1 MPDDT
6 QQTLEGNIE
15 PIEIQEEMER
25 SFLDYAMSVIT
36 ARALPDARD
45 GLKPVQR
52 RIIYGMYEQG
62 LRPDRKHQKSAQ
74 AVGQVMG
81 KYHPHAGEAIY
92 DALARM
98 AQEFSLRYP
107 LIDGHGNFGSPDP
120 NDSPAAQRYTE
131 ARLAALAMELI
142 GEIDENTVD
151 LADTYDGQN
160 QEPVVL
166 PARFPN
172 LLVNGGG
179 GIAVGMATNIPPH
192 NLNEVI
198 DACIHVLDNPDA
210 KPSDLTRFVKGP
222 DFPTGALI
230 LGRDG
235 IKDAYRTG
243 RGSIKMR
250 AVTDI
255 EEGRRGDGR
264 IVVTEVPYQTSVEVI
279 GQKIAELVNERK
291 VDGIKDV
298 RNESAGDTTR
308 LVIELRRDAN
318 PQVVLNQLYKHT
330 PMQSSFPVNTLALVD
345 GVPKLLNLAEAVRVY
360 VDHQVEVVT
369 RRTQY
374 RIDKAREREHIVEGL
389 VRALDMIDAIIELI
403 RAAADVDVAR
413 TGLMAKPFEF
423 SEIQANFI
431 LDMQLRRLTQ
441 LEGQKL
447 RDELGEL
454 QERIKELESILRSK
468 KKLRT
473 VIKDEL
479 GELRE
484 RYGNERRTR
493 ITVDTGELDAL
504 DLIEDEEVIVVLSKK
519 GYIKTVAA
527 DSFRRQGRGGRGVKG
542 GNLRDDDYVAHLLTT
557 TAHSYL
563 LFFSNRGRVYRLRA
577 HEIPMKERTARG
589 TALVN
594 LVSLNQGEQIQA
606 IIDTRTY
613 EEGAYLFFATK
624 NGIVKKTRIS
634 EFDSSIRSGL
644 KAINLHGNDE
654 LVKVIQ
660 TTGRNDIV
668 MASREGMTIR
678 FAESGVR
685 AMGRDTAGVHGM
697 KLRSKDDAVIGCDV
711 ARRGAVMLFV
721 SSSGHGK
728 RTKLDLFK
736 RQNRGGQGVRGM
748 KITAAR
754 GGVVG
759 AFCVNDTDEILVFS
773 SAGNII
779 RLGAREISAQGRDAT
794 GVRVAR
800 LGEGESVVAV
810 APVLEADDGE
820 DLAPA

>member
-1 MPDDT
+1 
-6 QQTLEGNIE
+6 
-15 PIEIQEEMER
+15 
-25 SFLDYAMSVIT
+25 
-36 ARALPDARD
+36 
-45 GLKPVQR
+45 
-52 RIIYGMYEQG
+52 
-62 LRPDRKHQKSAQ
+62 
-74 AVGQVMG
+74 
-81 KYHPHAGEAIY
+81 
-92 DALARM
+92 
-98 AQEFSLRYP
+98 
-107 LIDGHGNFGSPDP
+107 
-120 NDSPAAQRYTE
+120 
-131 ARLAALAMELI
+131 
-142 GEIDENTVD
+142 
-151 LADTYDGQN
+151 
-160 QEPVVL
+160 
-166 PARFPN
+166 
-172 LLVNGGG
+172 
-179 GIAVGMATNIPPH
+179 
-192 NLNEVI
+192 
-198 DACIHVLDNPDA
+198 
-210 KPSDLTRFVKGP
+210 
-222 DFPTGALI
+222 
-230 LGRDG
+230 
-235 IKDAYRTG
+235 
-243 RGSIKMR
+243 MR

-255 EEGRRGDGR
+255 EEGRRGESR

-279 GQKIAELVNERK
+279 GQKIAELVNDRK
-291 VDGIKDV
+291 LDGVRDV

-318 PQVVLNQLYKHT
+318 AQVVLNQLYKHT
-330 PMQSSFPVNTLALVD
+330 SMQTSFPVHTLALVD
-345 GVPKLLNLAEAVRVY
+345 GVPRLLNLADAVRVY

-374 RIDKAREREHIVEGL
+374 RVDRARERAHIVEGL
-389 VRALDMIDAIIELI
+389 VRALDMIDAIIKLI
-403 RAAADVDVAR
+403 RGAADVDAAR

-447 RDELGEL
+447 RDELDEL
-454 QERIKELESILRSK
+454 AQRIKELESILRSK
-468 KKLRT
+468 KKLHT
-473 VIKDEL
+473 VIKNEL
-479 GELRE
+479 GALRDK
-484 RYGNERRTR
+484 YGDKRRTR
-493 ITVDTGELDAL
+493 ITVDTGDLDAL

-527 DSFRRQGRGGRGVKG
+527 DAFRRQGRGGRGVRG

-594 LVSLNQGEQIQA
+594 LISLNQGEQIQA

-613 EEGAYLFFATK
+613 EDGAYLFFATK
-624 NGIVKKTRIS
+624 NGIVKKTRMS

-644 KAINLHGNDE
+644 KAINLQGNDE

-668 MASREGMTIR
+668 MVSRQGMTIR
-678 FAESGVR
+678 FAESAVR
-685 AMGRDTAGVHGM
+685 AMGRDAAGVHGM
-697 KLRSKDDAVIGCDV
+697 KLKSGDDAVVGCDV
-711 ARRGAVMLFV
+711 AGRGAVMLFV

-748 KITAAR
+748 RITAAR

-820 DLAPA
+820 DLPKS

>member
-1 MPDDT
+1 MPDDG

-25 SFLDYAMSVIT
+25 SYLDYAMSVIT

-52 RIIYGMYEQG
+52 RILYGMYEQG

-92 DALARM
+92 AALARM

-198 DACIHVLDNPDA
+198 DACVHVLDNPDA
-210 KPSDLTRFVKGP
+210 KPNDLMRFVKGP

-235 IKDAYRTG
+235 VKDAYRTG

-255 EEGRRGDGR
+255 EEGRRGEGR
-264 IVVTEVPYQTSVEVI
+264 IVVTEVPFQTSVEVI

-291 VDGIKDV
+291 IEGIKDV

-330 PMQSSFPVNTLALVD
+330 PMQSSFPVNMLALVD
-345 GVPKLLNLAEAVRVY
+345 GVPKLLNLSQAVLVY
-360 VDHQVEVVT
+360 VAHEMEVVT

-374 RIDKAREREHIVEGL
+374 RVDKAREREHIVEGL

-403 RAAADVDVAR
+403 RGAADVDAAR

-454 QERIKELESILRSK
+454 REQIKELESILRSK
-468 KKLRT
+468 AKLRK

-479 GELRE
+479 VELRE

-493 ITVDTGELDAL
+493 ITVDTGDLDAL

-594 LVSLNQGEQIQA
+594 LVSLTQGEQIQA

-613 EEGAYLFFATK
+613 EDGAYLFFATK
-624 NGIVKKTRIS
+624 NGVVKKTRIS

-810 APVLEADDGE
+810 APVLEADAGE